1 MKKAIIITL
10 ILIAALGCAFSA
22 TTDTHSIRLKTLVGY
37 VDPAF
42 QFEFTSGMLNTTAD
56 LITNASAEIFRNTD
70 YREFGTDETATEVAD
85 ISRNN
90 IRLLFTAK
98 LANKAKSTD
107 SYTLKFNAGGFQVT
121 RSDVPGILN
130 PSTTEVALAEDIA
143 SRGGI
148 DTAVSNGDNSV
159 RLTFNGTECTEGD
172 LATFAVSYNADKTI
186 DSLREG
192 YYYTDISLE
201 ISSDF

>member
-56 LITNASAEIFRNTD
+56 LITNQSAEIFRNTD
-70 YREFGTDETATEVAD
+70 YREFGTDETAVEVAD

-121 RSDVPGILN
+121 RASVPGTLN

-148 DTAVSNGDNSV
+148 DTAVSNGDNSI
-159 RLTFNGTECTEGD
+159 RLTFNGTECTAGN
-172 LATFAVSYNADKTI
+172 LATFAVGYNADKTI
-186 DSLREG
+186 DPMREG

>member
-1 MKKAIIITL
+1 MKKAVIITL

-22 TTDTHSIRLKTLVGY
+22 TKDTHSIRLKTLVGY

-42 QFEFTSGMLNTTAD
+42 QFEFTSGMLNTTSD

-107 SYTLKFNAGGFQVT
+107 SYTLRFNAGGFQVT
-121 RSDVPGILN
+121 RSDVPGTLN
-130 PSTTEVALAEDIA
+130 PSITEVALAEDIA

-148 DTAVSNGDNSV
+148 NAAVANGDNTI
-159 RLTFNGTECTEGD
+159 RLTFNGTECTEGN
-172 LATFAVSYNADKTI
+172 LATFNVGYNADKTI
-186 DSLREG
+186 DPMREG

>member
-90 IRLLFTAK
+90 VRLLFTAK

-121 RSDVPGILN
+121 RSDVPGTLN

-159 RLTFNGTECTEGD
+159 RLTFNGTECTAGN
-172 LATFAVSYNADKTI
+172 LATFAVGYNADKTI
-186 DSLREG
+186 DPMREG